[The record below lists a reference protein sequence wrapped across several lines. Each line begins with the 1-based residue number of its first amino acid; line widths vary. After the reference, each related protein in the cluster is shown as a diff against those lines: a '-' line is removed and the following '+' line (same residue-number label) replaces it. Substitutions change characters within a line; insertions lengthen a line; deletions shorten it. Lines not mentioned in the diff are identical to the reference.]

1 MLGVSK
7 DLLFVGSAVW
17 AESVASWNI
26 KDEAVLKDQL
36 SFEGN
41 NISEN
46 LEAKKSKKALRAP
59 EIALK
64 LQKRALKAQK
74 EGVYALDLI
83 AWVWWN

>member
-41 NISEN
+41 KISEK
-46 LEAKKSKKALRAP
+46 LEAKSSKKAVRAP
-59 EIALK
+59 KRALE

-74 EGVYALDLI
+74 KGVYAFDLI
-83 AWVWWN
+83 AWV

>member
-17 AESVASWNI
+17 AGSVASWNI
-26 KDEAVLKDQL
+26 KDETVLKGWL

-41 NISEN
+41 RILEK
-46 LEAKKSKKALRAP
+46 LEAKSFKKALRAP
-59 EIALK
+59 KRALK

-74 EGVYALDLI
+74 EGVYAFDLI
-83 AWVWWN
+83 AWV